1 MFSFAVKCLLY
12 SVKPTLLFWFWTFK
26 NHFISLLQPIWISTS
41 PQPIKPLSKSDVFH
55 FCIYRKPSGKCPT
68 KITIPRGLLEAGP
81 LPLPSAGSSIERTLY
96 YVHIL
101 LGSIFSSFA
110 NLLCV
115 LFSVLICTSRIHSAV
130 CLVYQRRRNHKH
142 TQPPHAPTYLHT
154 LFRSSWKAR
163 LLPLAYQFQL
173 LFAG

>member
-1 MFSFAVKCLLY
+1 M
-12 SVKPTLLFWFWTFK
+12 
-26 NHFISLLQPIWISTS
+26 
-41 PQPIKPLSKSDVFH
+41 FH

-68 KITIPRGLLEAGP
+68 KINIPRGLLEAGP

-142 TQPPHAPTYLHT
+142 THPPPSCSYIFAHFIPQLLKSAPPAICLPVSVVVRRVEQERAHKKRPKC
-154 LFRSSWKAR
+154 LFRDSKRFLNRS
-163 LLPLAYQFQL
+163 
-173 LFAG
+173 GCE